1 MTLSDKRILLII
13 SGGIAAYKAL
23 ELIRLLKKDGASVK
37 CILTAGGQ
45 KFITPLSV
53 ASLSGEPCYTDLWSL
68 KDETEMGHIRLSRE
82 ADLIVVAPAS
92 ANLIAKMAHG
102 MADDLASTML
112 LASDKPVLI
121 APAMNVEMWGNPAVR
136 YNIDVLDNY
145 GVKRVG
151 PASGDMA
158 CGEVG
163 EGRMAEPEA
172 ILKAIGY
179 ELQVTGYE
187 RKDSSLQLAARNSQL
202 KGLKALV
209 TSGPTHEP
217 IDPVRFIGNR
227 SSGKQGHA
235 IATALAQSGAQVT
248 LITGPVSLPDPA
260 GVETVHV
267 ETAAEMMEACK
278 AALPA
283 DIAICAAAVG
293 DWASTSVAKNKI
305 KKQGRQPPPILKLK
319 ENPDILATLSRPYT
333 GRPKLVVGFAAETGK
348 LVEEAA
354 RKRKA
359 KNCDWILANDVSE
372 GVFGADTNHVW
383 LIDSNS
389 QEDWGAMSKQDIAQK
404 LVERIGNY
412 FKIENEKPASSK
424 KLTRI

>member
-1 MTLSDKRILLII
+1 MALTDKRILLII

-37 CILTAGGQ
+37 CILTEGGQ

-82 ADLIVVAPAS
+82 ADMIVVAPAS

-102 MADDLASTML
+102 MADDLASTTL

-121 APAMNVEMWGNPAVR
+121 APAMNVEMWNNPAVR
-136 YNIDVLDNY
+136 YNIDVLENY
-145 GVKRVG
+145 GVKRIG
-151 PASGDMA
+151 PAAGDMA

-163 EGRMAEPEA
+163 EGRMAEPEVIAEA
-172 ILKAIGY
+172 ISC
-179 ELQVTGYE
+179 ELRVASK
-187 RKDSSLQLAARNSQL
+187 KDLSFSQPATRNSQL

-209 TSGPTHEP
+209 TSGPTYEP

-248 LITGPVSLPDPA
+248 LVTGPVSLPDPQ
-260 GVETVHV
+260 GVQTVHV

-293 DWASTSVAKNKI
+293 DWASASVAKSKI

-348 LVEEAA
+348 LVEEAT

-372 GVFGADTNHVW
+372 GVFGADANHVW
-383 LIDSNS
+383 LIDNSN